1 MIDHQH
7 LRLFQFCDSQFP
19 TGAFSHSFG
28 LETYIQREA
37 VHDTETF
44 IEWLTLFINE
54 QLTYSDGLAMRIVY
68 NALIRNDKDKILDIN
83 QKLFVQNLPKETR
96 IGAKQMGTRMVKLA
110 LDLYESEW
118 IQWYY
123 DQMKRQLHPAVCF
136 TMLGHDL
143 GVNVESIIDY
153 YLYQNISSLTQNA
166 VRAIPLG
173 QTAGQQV
180 VTEMISHIEKVR
192 NHILELAESDFGM
205 TAPGLELNQMEHENV
220 HVRIFIS

>member
-1 MIDHQH
+1 M
-7 LRLFQFCDSQFP
+7 
-19 TGAFSHSFG
+19 
-28 LETYIQREA
+28 
-37 VHDTETF
+37 V
-44 IEWLTLFINE
+44 N
-54 QLTYSDGLAMRIVY
+54 IVY
-68 NALIRNDKDKILDIN
+68 KRTINLFRWVSYENCVQRINNNDKDKILDIN

-123 DQMKRQLHPAVCF
+123 DQMKSHKIQLHPAVCF

-166 VRAIPLG
+166 VKSDSFRTNSWA
-173 QTAGQQV
+173 A
-180 VTEMISHIEKVR
+180 SR
-192 NHILELAESDFGM
+192 N
-205 TAPGLELNQMEHENV
+205 
-220 HVRIFIS
+220 